1 MAKQIIQSQVGSH
14 VSVTELSLPKCLFE
28 KILDESQ
35 NIKNSKTEKEKHT
48 C

>member
-1 MAKQIIQSQVGSH
+1 MAEQIIQSQVGSH

-28 KILDESQ
+28 KILESQ